1 MNKKKIVVTPGD
13 GIGPEVTEQA
23 LIILKEVSTRFQLEL
38 EVEEM
43 PVGGTAY
50 DQTGTPIP
58 DETLKACLNSDAVLL
73 GAVGGPKWEPLDF
86 SVRPERGLLKL
97 RSELQLYANLR
108 PAVIYGDLVDASTL
122 KRDVVEDADLMVI
135 RELTG
140 GIYFGEPRGVEERN
154 GERVGFNTRVYSELA
169 LEILFFAIKVG
180 MKFQELI
187 TSKNFKTY

>member
-23 LIILKEVSTRFQLEL
+23 LIILKEVATRFQLEL

-43 PVGGTAY
+43 PIGGTAY

-58 DETLKACLNSDAVLL
+58 GETLKACLDTDAVLL

-97 RSELQLYANLR
+97 RSELQL
-108 PAVIYGDLVDASTL
+108 
-122 KRDVVEDADLMVI
+122 
-135 RELTG
+135 
-140 GIYFGEPRGVEERN
+140 
-154 GERVGFNTRVYSELA
+154 
-169 LEILFFAIKVG
+169 
-180 MKFQELI
+180 
-187 TSKNFKTY
+187 